1 MLNIILLINLILLI
15 FSLILNMITSFY
27 DHYKLSMISEL
38 LVMFNIFIE
47 IISVIIIFIIL

>member
-27 DHYKLSMISEL
+27 NHYKLSIISEL
-38 LVMFNIFIE
+38 LIMFNIFIE